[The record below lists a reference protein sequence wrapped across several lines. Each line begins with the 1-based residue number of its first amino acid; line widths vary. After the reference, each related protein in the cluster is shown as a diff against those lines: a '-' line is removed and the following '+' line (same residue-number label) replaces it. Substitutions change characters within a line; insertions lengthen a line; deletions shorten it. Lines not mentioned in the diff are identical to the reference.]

1 MKVHFKNIC
10 PMQFKEQISLTK
22 DFWLFSFSNI
32 CICKWDVYVNIHSLF
47 VNNKCCLVCCVPL
60 GWHNCC
66 MQCRSRLFSQILLQ
80 FAVCYSVKTTMIKL
94 YEVISKWDV
103 SGSYESVISH
113 QHPALFKWHYILNKS
128 HSQHEIL
135 FQGYEQYECGDCEG
149 ILFFW
154 LVWNLQ

>member
-1 MKVHFKNIC
+1 
-10 PMQFKEQISLTK
+10 MQFKEQISLTK

-94 YEVISKWDV
+94 YEVISK
-103 SGSYESVISH
+103 
-113 QHPALFKWHYILNKS
+113 
-128 HSQHEIL
+128 
-135 FQGYEQYECGDCEG
+135 
-149 ILFFW
+149 
-154 LVWNLQ
+154 